1 MASSNEIAAGMP
13 AAVGSSGFI
22 IPTIETERTMEIP
35 LTRIFKTPQRIRRYR
50 DILTVF
56 ARYGLADWL
65 NRLPLGFAREAL
77 ARRMGRERLDESTE
91 RRIRKALSD
100 LGPTFVKLGQL
111 LSVRPDIVGVKL
123 SEELRTLQDRV
134 PPEPAETVRKV
145 ITDEFGRP
153 PEVLFRSM
161 DTEPVAAASIAQVHR
176 AVLHSGEEAAVKVQ
190 RRGIE
195 KIVEVDLDILA
206 DLADLMERHV
216 PESRVYR
223 PKKLVEEFSKAVLKE
238 MDFRREFHHM
248 ETFRNSFRDDPWL
261 RIPQAYPDLT
271 GRRVLTMEFLRGV
284 KVTDLDTAT
293 GYEKIAGDAD
303 RKRITAEAAR
313 IFLTMV
319 LEHGLFHGD
328 PHPGNVL
335 ITEEGRIGLLDFG
348 LVGRLD
354 DELREVM
361 EDLLLGIVFMDVRKI
376 THTFIRIGMVP
387 HNLDRMGFQRDLQE
401 FLGYYAE
408 APLEKIDIAVAVQ
421 EMLEVIRKHYMVLPA
436 DLALLAKVII
446 TMDGTGRRMD
456 PQFRIMDQVL
466 PYKDRIIMR
475 RLSPMRQVKKLR
487 WIYEDLERLIQ
498 TVPASVSEVI
508 RQVEGGRLTL
518 QLQVPHVEE
527 AARRSE
533 RASNRMTFAIV
544 MSVLIV
550 CSTALLILNAPPLG
564 WGLSLPGVFGLGISF
579 LMGVK
584 LLWAISRSGG
594 LQ

>member
-1 MASSNEIAAGMP
+1 M
-13 AAVGSSGFI
+13 
-22 IPTIETERTMEIP
+22 
-35 LTRIFKTPQRIRRYR
+35 TRIFRTPQRIRRYR
-50 DILTVF
+50 DIITVF

-123 SEELRTLQDRV
+123 SEELRALQDRV

-145 ITDEFGRP
+145 ITKEFGKP
-153 PEVLFRSM
+153 PEILFRSM
-161 DTEPVAAASIAQVHR
+161 DPEPVAAASIAQVYR
-176 AVLHSGEEAAVKVQ
+176 AVLHSGEEVAVKVQ
-190 RRGIE
+190 RSGIE
-195 KIVEVDLDILA
+195 KVVEVDLDILA
-206 DLADLMERHV
+206 DLADLMEKHI

-223 PKKLVEEFSKAVLKE
+223 PKKLVEEFSKAVLRE
-238 MDFRREFHHM
+238 LDFRREYHHM

-261 RIPQAYPDLT
+261 RIPLAYPDLT

-284 KVTDLDTAT
+284 KVTDLDAT
-293 GYEKIAGDAD
+293 DSKKIAGNLD
-303 RKRITAEAAR
+303 RIRITAEAAR

-335 ITEEGRIGLLDFG
+335 IMEEGQIGLLDFG

-408 APLEKIDIAVAVQ
+408 APLEQIDIAVAVQ

-456 PQFRIMDQVL
+456 PSFRIMDQVL
-466 PYKDRIIMR
+466 PYKDRIIMH
-475 RLSPMRQVKKLR
+475 RLSPMRQVNKLR
-487 WIYEDLERLIQ
+487 RIYEDVDRLIQ
-498 TVPASVSEVI
+498 TAPASVSEVI
-508 RQVEGGRLTL
+508 RQVEGGRLTV
-518 QLQVPHVEE
+518 QIQVPHMEE

-544 MSVLIV
+544 MSVLIA
-550 CSTALLILNAPPLG
+550 CSTALLILNVPPRG
-564 WGLSLPGVFGLGISF
+564 WGISLPGIFGLGISF

-594 LQ
+594 MQ